1 MIPAAISLRYARA
14 LVGLADESGR
24 LEAVADGLSQ
34 FSALCEQHHDLR
46 LLIRHPSFSIAQRS
60 AIFNDLMSRLDLD
73 RLLRPFIGLVVE
85 KGRLLALSAISESV
99 QNLTDEKLGRM
110 RAQAVSAVVMSAAQ
124 LASVTAALEKRAG
137 CRVLLETSVDA
148 SLIAGLQVQLGHELL
163 DGTVKGR
170 LDRLG
175 QQLLAK

>member
-14 LVGLADESGR
+14 LVGLADEAGR
-24 LEAVADGLSQ
+24 LETVADGLSQ
-34 FSALCEQHHDLR
+34 LSALCEQHNDLR

-60 AIFNDLMSRLDLD
+60 AILNDLMSRLNLD
-73 RLLRPFIGLVVE
+73 ALLRPFVGLVVE

-99 QNLTDEKLGRM
+99 QFLTDEKLGRM
-110 RAQAVSAVVMSAAQ
+110 RAQATSAVVLTAAQ
-124 LASVTAALEKRAG
+124 LAVVTAALEKRAG
-137 CRVLLETSVDA
+137 CRILLETSVDA